1 MEEKEFIKKWNVA
14 YEDKEQKLEFS
25 KEMGNDL
32 KLHTQQ
38 LQTELKEARER
49 IDELIINQ
57 NDVLQQLEKN
67 ESMADFVIATETVR
81 ILLTK

>member
-1 MEEKEFIKKWNVA
+1 MEAKEFIKKWNVA

-38 LQTELKEARER
+38 LQTELKEAKE
-49 IDELIINQ
+49 
-57 NDVLQQLEKN
+57 
-67 ESMADFVIATETVR
+67 MIATLNKELKQRIETD
-81 ILLTK
+81 KKF